1 MQSIKSAL
9 GLLLFTN
16 LAWGDGGYI
25 GNYSANP
32 YAPNSTANQF
42 GAGGPYNPNSIN
54 NSFGQYGS
62 PYSPNSVTNPY
73 ATEAPKLYDSQG
85 NYHGRLSSNPYD
97 PDSVAN
103 PYDRYGSQFSPDSI
117 NNPFGAGSPY
127 SPDSPNNP
135 FGQRMRMEDGE

>member
-103 PYDRYGSQFSPDSI
+103 PPPMTDMAASFHRIPSI
-117 NNPFGAGSPY
+117 IPLAPVVRTVRIVRIIHSGK
-127 SPDSPNNP
+127 
-135 FGQRMRMEDGE
+135 E